1 MLRRRP
7 RTARLRSLP
16 NRPIRALPLLFPTLV
31 ALPRHIDLPGA
42 LKRLHDINA
51 DLITTLQR
59 SATAAAGSCGETTS
73 QSDASDK
80 QFSFGAYCLMNWVDT
95 RSAGFVSTDE
105 GSVVNAAASL
115 EVVQG
120 LLWRM
125 DRNEVLNAGE
135 GEETPTSDLF
145 GLEPIWRVWL
155 ELICI
160 GCGSGD
166 LIGGVEWILM
176 PWSSWSASVS
186 N

>member
-1 MLRRRP
+1 M
-7 RTARLRSLP
+7 
-16 NRPIRALPLLFPTLV
+16 FPLV

-59 SATAAAGSCGETTS
+59 SATAAAGSCGKTTS

-95 RSAGFVSTDE
+95 QSAGFVSTDE

-135 GEETPTSDLF
+135 GEETPTPTAGGGDAPTPTASQSPKPTGGAGDVRVRG
-145 GLEPIWRVWL
+145 GLL
-155 ELICI
+155 
-160 GCGSGD
+160 
-166 LIGGVEWILM
+166 GVVVAVAITALWF
-176 PWSSWSASVS
+176 
-186 N
+186 